1 MCVGSPPQPVGD
13 AQTESEVITSAAESS
28 FGDSPG
34 SLLRLRTDT
43 ANYLSPDRELT
54 TDLECPSMLRTVT
67 ARTVLRGFGRVF
79 RTEGIDSAYSLS
91 QECERLGYFISHS
104 WSAPWFTK
112 FVTLAFHFNFWF
124 ATIISLLF
132 ITVFLTL
139 SLIFMS
145 HEIWDS
151 IRESINPSLIFVSI
165 GFLTFLPSFLFGSEL
180 MWCMPLGN
188 SNRTRCF
195 LDKCCINQTDP
206 VLKRRGI
213 EALGVFLAKSDVMLI
228 LWSPDYFMRLWCAY
242 EVAVYMSLDSNDVS
256 HHRHRR
262 RVIMIPL
269 ELVSFAMLVFGL
281 DLLIQIVSVN
291 FFFQETNGL
300 PEWATQLT
308 ATAIAALF
316 AAFAYF
322 FSYRWQKDQ
331 AFLRKQLAEF
341 RLSQVECSD
350 PSDRPLVL
358 RDIAKRYA
366 TTPPKTEP
374 TTNKTGVIRST
385 SSVIPDDTPTRE
397 PSPLPSRDV
406 SATGLPNAVGLRNFE
421 DYVRSNLQKPIDK
434 ALGAHHWIL
443 PYKFSF
449 AMSLPAV
456 WAALGLTCHWI
467 LKAKGMGDTEDVL
480 DSDSVAFLI
489 ASKLLR
495 SITFYPLL
503 TAALL
508 LYQDVTEKY
517 IKGRTWAQ
525 VVRGIIAVLLI
536 GVYFYMFGFHYIFLR
551 QMDPDIV
558 FFTTLPQVLL
568 FLLIYTRLGTFVY
581 KWATGLRERCKSP
594 RGTILP
600 RQNKSSAATTPQT
613 LNGDMNEDV
622 DREETRSRDSNE
634 VQLSSLPI

>member
-1 MCVGSPPQPVGD
+1 MCIRTQPQPVGD
-13 AQTESEVITSAAESS
+13 PASEFDVVTSSGERS
-28 FGDSPG
+28 FDESPG
-34 SLLRLRTDT
+34 SLLRIGTDT

-124 ATIISLLF
+124 AIIISLLC

-139 SLIFMS
+139 SLVLMS
-145 HEIWDS
+145 HEVWDT
-151 IRESINPSLIFVSI
+151 IRESINPSLIFVAI

-242 EVAVYMSLDSNDVS
+242 ELAVYMSLESNDT
-256 HHRHRR
+256 HPRR

-269 ELVSFAMLVFGL
+269 ELVTFAMLVFGL
-281 DLLIQIVSVN
+281 DLVIQIVSVN

-308 ATAIAALF
+308 ASAIAALF

-350 PSDRPLVL
+350 PFDRPLVL

-366 TTPPKTEP
+366 TRDSKSGNHLSPPT
-374 TTNKTGVIRST
+374 RST
-385 SSVIPDDTPTRE
+385 SSLNPPDDTPTRE
-397 PSPLPSRDV
+397 PSPLPSRDA
-406 SATGLPNAVGLRNFE
+406 SSTGLPNAIGLRNFE
-421 DYVRSNLQKPIDK
+421 DYVRTNLQDPIDK
-434 ALGAHHWIL
+434 ALGTHHWIL

-456 WAALGLTCHWI
+456 WAALGLMCHWI

-480 DSDSVAFLI
+480 DGESVGFLI
-489 ASKLLR
+489 TSKLLR

-508 LYQDVTEKY
+508 LYQDVTEKF

-525 VVRGIIAVLLI
+525 VFRGMIAVLFI

-551 QMDPDIV
+551 QMEPNIV
-558 FFTTLPQVLL
+558 FYTTLPQVLL
-568 FLLIYTRLGTFVY
+568 FLLIYTRLGACVY
-581 KWATGLRERCKSP
+581 KGIRYLWARLKNP
-594 RGTILP
+594 RGVTSLP
-600 RQNKSSAATTPQT
+600 RHTPKSVTSPAQRHADDE
-613 LNGDMNEDV
+613 NV
-622 DREETRSRDSNE
+622 DREETRSRD
-634 VQLSSLPI
+634 

>member
-1 MCVGSPPQPVGD
+1 MCVRTPPQPVGD
-13 AQTESEVITSAAESS
+13 SHPEADVGPSS
-28 FGDSPG
+28 FGSSIDDSPG
-34 SLLRLRTDT
+34 SLLRIGNDA

-79 RTEGIDSAYSLS
+79 RTKGVDSAYSLS

-124 ATIISLLF
+124 AAIISLLF
-132 ITVFLTL
+132 IGVLLTL
-139 SLIFMS
+139 GLVLMS
-145 HEIWDS
+145 HDIWDN
-151 IRESINPSLIFVSI
+151 IRESVNPSLIFVSV

-180 MWCMPLGN
+180 MWCMPFVS

-206 VLKRRGI
+206 ILKRRGI

-242 EVAVYMSLDSNDVS
+242 EVAVYMSLESLNDSQ
-256 HHRHRR
+256 RR
-262 RVIMIPL
+262 RVVMIPL
-269 ELVSFAMLVFGL
+269 ELVTFATLVFGL
-281 DLLIQIVSVN
+281 DLVIQIVSVN

-308 ATAIAALF
+308 ASAIAALF

-350 PSDRPLVL
+350 PADRPLVL

-366 TTPPKTEP
+366 TRDSKTMGTPRPQRA
-374 TTNKTGVIRST
+374 V
-385 SSVIPDDTPTRE
+385 SSAVADDTPTRE
-397 PSPLPSRDV
+397 PSPFPSREI
-406 SATGLPNAVGLRNFE
+406 SSTGLGNPVGLRNFE

-434 ALGAHHWIL
+434 ALGTHHWIL

-456 WAALGLTCHWI
+456 WAALGLMCHWI
-467 LKAKGMGDTEDVL
+467 LKAKGMGDTKDAL
-480 DSDSVAFLI
+480 DSESVTFLI

-508 LYQDVTEKY
+508 LYQEMTEKY

-525 VVRGIIAVLLI
+525 VTRGVIAVLLI

-551 QMDPDIV
+551 QMEPDIV
-558 FFTTLPQVLL
+558 FYTTLPQVLL
-568 FLLIYTRLGTFVY
+568 FLLIYTRLGT
-581 KWATGLRERCKSP
+581 WMGGIRARCK
-594 RGTILP
+594 RGGGPILP
-600 RQNKSSAATTPQT
+600 RHSNAPPKEPANTQQET
-613 LNGDMNEDV
+613 DDV
-622 DREETRSRDSNE
+622 DREETRSRE
-634 VQLSSLPI
+634 